1 MTNPLRLSWHVPEIK
16 IPVLGGTRSYD
27 KYRDRYTARTWTVQL
42 VIESWNTTDFKSG
55 AKGPLSSG
63 RAILSDVPELLDT
76 DANADVHIV
85 FKETKI
91 AVHSG
96 KRTATKSV
104 N

>member
-1 MTNPLRLSWHVPEIK
+1 MAARWRTHRISAVD
-16 IPVLGGTRSYD
+16 GTRSFD
-27 KYRDRYTARTWTVQL
+27 KHRDRYIVQAWNVQL
-42 VIESWNTTDFKSG
+42 VIESWNTTDFNSG

-63 RAILSDVPELLDT
+63 WAILSDVPELLDT
-76 DANADVHIV
+76 DANAYVHIV